1 LLGLR
6 PRLLVQTGSH
16 ETQALIKLELE
27 SGPLPILRPAAGEP
41 QSIEL
46 PAFRHYASQAAG
58 FARIMAQFPPAL
70 KTGVVSSPV
79 LLIVERSLA
88 RYPWEALIGVH
99 FTGWL
104 SDPVQFVR
112 PGDPLPRPVQGV
124 REWQRLGVALYT
136 RSVLEPPLRAAWR
149 DLSLSLLSNKD
160 PRDNAYRVLHVVGVA
175 ARTPSGP
182 VFTIGRVSETEAP
195 AAVDPAKLPAE
206 AAIVIVQEEPTER
219 IRRLDIDREQTS
231 LTRAWAT
238 ELFYAGMQNVIFI
251 PALPLALSIKL
262 VEVLASALHPEKPP
276 NLFRLMILV
285 RRLQLRVERF
295 RPERAQEG
303 APDLRGG
310 LSNVE
315 LKAALRELSLE
326 VTLFARSPETLL
338 NGHTTL
344 VAR

>member
-1 LLGLR
+1 
-6 PRLLVQTGSH
+6 
-16 ETQALIKLELE
+16 
-27 SGPLPILRPAAGEP
+27 
-41 QSIEL
+41 
-46 PAFRHYASQAAG
+46 
-58 FARIMAQFPPAL
+58 
-70 KTGVVSSPV
+70 
-79 LLIVERSLA
+79 
-88 RYPWEALIGVH
+88 
-99 FTGWL
+99 L
-104 SDPVQFVR
+104 SV
-112 PGDPLPRPVQGV
+112 
-124 REWQRLGVALYT
+124 
-136 RSVLEPPLRAAWR
+136 
-149 DLSLSLLSNKD
+149 LSNKD
-160 PRDNAYRVLHVVGVA
+160 PRINAYRVLHVVGVA

-182 VFTIGRVSETEAP
+182 VFTIGPASVSEAP

-206 AAIVIVQEEPTER
+206 AAIVIVQEEPAER

-251 PALPLALSIKL
+251 PALPLVLSIKL

-276 NLFRLMILV
+276 NLFRLMMLV
-285 RRLQLRVERF
+285 RRLQQRVERF

-303 APDLRGG
+303 ALDLRGG
-310 LSNVE
+310 LPNVE